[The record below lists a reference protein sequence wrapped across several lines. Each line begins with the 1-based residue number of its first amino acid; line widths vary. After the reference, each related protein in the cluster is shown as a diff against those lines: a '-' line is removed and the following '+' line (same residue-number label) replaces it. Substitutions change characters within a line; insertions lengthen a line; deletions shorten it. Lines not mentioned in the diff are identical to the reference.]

1 MKNFHEFQLRGMR
14 VVKRIDI
21 NSPIEGGKI
30 VFNPRL
36 ERHGESIRKLS
47 DAGAKLIVLA
57 HQGREGNPDFVGLSD
72 HARFLER
79 IVQRQVEF
87 VPSTNPDEVKAAI
100 GRLQNGDI
108 LLLENVRMWEG
119 ELGEP
124 SESLLVKTLAP
135 MADIFVLDSLSVSHR
150 KHASVIGLA
159 GHVPSAVGPVLRREL
174 DALGDA
180 EQGEATLILG
190 GGKVKDSLG
199 IMAKWLEEGKARKV
213 LLGGAISV
221 LFIQAA
227 GHNVADTH
235 SYLRAKGL
243 LEYTQAAK
251 DLLFNHREAIVLP
264 EDVGLNVDGSRVEAR
279 VGAIEKGKIQDI
291 GENTISNYSQEI
303 LSSPRV
309 IMNGP
314 MGTYE
319 EEGFGLGTKKVLEAI
334 AQSDAHSLIGGGH
347 TISAI
352 SKNGIPH
359 DKFGYVSLSGKA
371 LINYLSGKE
380 LPALSAIK
388 GSRRGI

>member
-14 VVKRIDI
+14 VVKRVDI
-21 NSPIEGGKI
+21 NSPIEGGRI
-30 VFNPRL
+30 VLNPRL

-57 HQGREGNPDFVGLSD
+57 HQGREGNPDFVGLSE
-72 HARFLER
+72 HARLLER
-79 IVQRQVEF
+79 IVQRQIEF
-87 VPSTNPDEVKAAI
+87 VPSTDPGQVKAAI
-100 GRLQNGDI
+100 GRMQNGDI

-119 ELGEP
+119 ELGAP

-135 MADIFVLDSLSVSHR
+135 MADLFVLDSLSVSHR
-150 KHASVIGLA
+150 EHASVIGLT

-174 DALGDA
+174 DALSDA
-180 EQGEATLILG
+180 EQGDATLILG
-190 GGKVKDSLG
+190 GGKVKDSLSV
-199 IMAKWLEEGKARKV
+199 MEKWLEQKKARKV

-221 LFIQAA
+221 LFIEAA
-227 GHNVADTH
+227 GHNVADTY
-235 SYLRAKGL
+235 SYLQAKGL
-243 LEYTQAAK
+243 LDYTKGAK
-251 DLLFNHREAIVLP
+251 DLLFKYKEAILLP
-264 EDVGLNVDGSRVEAR
+264 EDVGLNIGGSRVEAR
-279 VGAIEKGKIQDI
+279 VGAIERGRIQDI
-291 GENTISNYSQEI
+291 GENTISRYSEEI
-303 LSSPRV
+303 FASPRI

-334 AQSDAHSLIGGGH
+334 AQSSAHSLIGGGH

-359 DKFGYVSLSGKA
+359 EKFGYVSLSGKA

-388 GSRRGI
+388 NCRQ